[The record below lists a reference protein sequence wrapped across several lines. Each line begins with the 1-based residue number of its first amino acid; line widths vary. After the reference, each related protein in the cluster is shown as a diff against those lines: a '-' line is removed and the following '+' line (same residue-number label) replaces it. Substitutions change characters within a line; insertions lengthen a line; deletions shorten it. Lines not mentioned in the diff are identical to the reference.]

1 MVSWTKARSAL
12 ARAVQT
18 GEPAEVIEQ
27 ARRDYLAALLAHRI
41 SDVAPKLTEQQRGQL
56 AELVLSGGEAGGS

>member
-1 MVSWTKARSAL
+1 MNTWTKARSHL

-18 GEPAEVIEQ
+18 GQSAEIIEQ

-41 SDVAPKLTEQQRGQL
+41 TSVVPHLTEDQRGQL
-56 AELVLSGGEAGGS
+56 AELVLSGGCADGH